1 MKSLKNAWVLVT
13 GAASGIGLACAKAYA
28 VRGANIVMTDINE
41 AALAA
46 AAEPITMLGV
56 QCRTLV
62 CDVSSEASVNACAAA
77 VHADV
82 AALDVLV
89 NNAGTYYLGGFLE
102 TPLDMW
108 QRMHQ
113 VNVMG
118 MVHCTRAFLPHM
130 RAAAGPRRIV
140 NIASLSSFLPAPN
153 LAAYSMSKHAVLGA
167 SEVLAME
174 LDRTNVSVLAVF
186 PGIINTPL
194 LGGKVVGANISARQL
209 KTQQSYYQKNGCA
222 PDVVGESVARATL
235 GRQPYLWIGPN
246 ARTGF
251 TITRVSRTL
260 ARRASIRAARLN
272 GYLDAPI

>member
-1 MKSLKNAWVLVT
+1 MTSLKNTWVLVT

-28 VRGANIVMTDINE
+28 RRGANIVMTDINE

-46 AAEPITMLGV
+46 VAGQITALGV

-62 CDVSSEASVNACAAA
+62 CDVSSEASVNACAAK
-77 VHADV
+77 VHDDV
-82 AALDVLV
+82 GALDVLV
-89 NNAGTYYLGGFLE
+89 NNAGTYFLGGFME

-118 MVHCTRAFLPHM
+118 MVHCTRAFLPRM
-130 RAAAGPRRIV
+130 RAASGPRRIV

-153 LAAYSMSKHAVLGA
+153 LAAYAMSKHAVLGA

-174 LDRTNVSVLAVF
+174 LDKTNVSVLAVF

-194 LGGKVVGANISARQL
+194 LGGKLVGANISSRQL
-209 KTQQSYYQKNGCA
+209 ETQQAYYQHKGCS
-222 PDVVGESVARATL
+222 PDVVGEGVAQATL
-235 GRQPYLWIGPN
+235 GNQPYLWVGPQ
-246 ARTGF
+246 AKVGF
-251 TITRVSRTL
+251 NVTRLSRGL
-260 ARRASIRAARLN
+260 ARRASIRAAKTN
-272 GYLDAPI
+272 GYSDPNR